1 VLLSFSYGIGSVF
14 SLFGGRLGDK
24 HSRKTVSLV
33 GNLFI
38 PLMSLS
44 VLSPNLFFLG
54 LLFVLGWW
62 ARYFRTPAR
71 RAWLVDVSK
80 PEYRSKIFGFLHA
93 LDVGGGMFAVLY
105 SVVLVMLNFPLRS
118 IILLTALPILV
129 SSICLLLAKTNKKET
144 APTPQQRG
152 KELDAVD
159 ESQRKNSI
167 VFKAI
172 LVSATLFG
180 FSFYSLGFPVLTV
193 SQTVGSIS
201 YGIIVYGIYLGISGF
216 AGFLLGSTKGTKPLG
231 TLWKLGYLLASFSS
245 LAIGASYALHYGLP
259 LYYLAAAGL
268 GFATGSVETFEPVL
282 TSVLVKPGRLS
293 RGMGWLSLSR
303 ALGLF
308 ISNLIM
314 GLLFGINQVDA
325 YAYAFITSIIAAII
339 LGITQ
344 IKTHMK

>member
-1 VLLSFSYGIGSVF
+1 ML
-14 SLFGGRLGDK
+14 
-24 HSRKTVSLV
+24 
-33 GNLFI
+33 
-38 PLMSLS
+38 
-44 VLSPNLFFLG
+44 
-54 LLFVLGWW
+54 
-62 ARYFRTPAR
+62 
-71 RAWLVDVSK
+71 
-80 PEYRSKIFGFLHA
+80 
-93 LDVGGGMFAVLY
+93 AVLY
-105 SVVLVMLNFPLRS
+105 SVLLVMLNFSLRF

-129 SSICLLLAKTNKKET
+129 SSICLLPARTTMKGSATS
-144 APTPQQRG
+144 PPQTG
-152 KELDAVD
+152 KEVDAVD
-159 ESQRKNSI
+159 ESQRKNSF

-193 SQTVGSIS
+193 SQSVGSMS

-216 AGFLLGSTKGTKPLG
+216 AGFLLGSTKGKKPLG
-231 TLWKLGYLLASFSS
+231 TLWKLGYLLAGFSS
-245 LAIGASYALHYGLP
+245 LAIGVSYALHYGLP

-268 GFATGSVETFEPVL
+268 GFATGSIETFEPVL
-282 TSVLVKPGRLS
+282 TSLLVKPSRLS

-308 ISNLIM
+308 ISNLLM

-325 YAYAFITSIIAAII
+325 YAYAFATSITAATI